1 MLNKKLLAASIIAG
15 FALAGGANASLSLF
29 QSYTGN
35 VGVSTDGCGSNAA
48 TCTLQTLIPTGST
61 ITAAYLYS
69 STFAP
74 STNPNGTTFNGN
86 AVTFA
91 ALGPNNVGLQAWRAD
106 VTSIVQGGI
115 TLGSTTTWTVNEGN
129 NTAAIDGEALV
140 VVYANAAQETQTVFI
155 LDGFSQTGGDTS
167 SITFDP
173 LPAGFVAQ
181 LMIGDGFSFDGTD
194 PNNPS
199 QSRAAGV
206 DDQSQRHDAHGRRRP
221 LRGRPVGDLRNG
233 SLITVGGFNAGSKDD
248 AFTPFPNPLIGQDH
262 EHYNLGNILGVGATS
277 AVLEYEQPEQQRQH
291 LPGGVQHQRQGTDRA
306 TLAGARIACI
316 AGRGAGRP
324 VRDPPQALVS
334 RRTHR

>member
-1 MLNKKLLAASIIAG
+1 
-15 FALAGGANASLSLF
+15 
-29 QSYTGN
+29 
-35 VGVSTDGCGSNAA
+35 
-48 TCTLQTLIPTGST
+48 LQTLIPTGST

-86 AVTFA
+86 AVTFS

-199 QSRAAGV
+199 LSQGQVSTIKVNGTTLTDVAGHCE
-206 DDQSQRHDAHGRRRP
+206 DDQSATCQ
-221 LRGRPVGDLRNG
+221 NG

-277 AVLEYEQPEQQRQH
+277 AVLNTNNPSNNDNIFLEVFNISGRAQIGPPLPE
-291 LPGGVQHQRQGTDRA
+291 PGSLALLGAG
-306 TLAGARIACI
+306 LAGLFGI
-316 AGRGAGRP
+316 
-324 VRDPPQALVS
+324 
-334 RRTHR
+334 RRKRS